1 MQEFVC
7 FVLEHLVEKPEEI
20 KVKQIDG
27 DTTIILE
34 ISVAQEDTGH
44 VIGKG
49 GRVIN
54 SLRELCSVC
63 TRASRKKVVI
73 EVV

>member
-1 MQEFVC
+1 MLEFVR
-7 FVLEHLVEKPEEI
+7 FVLEHLVESPDQI
-20 KVKQIDG
+20 RIKQIDG
-27 DTTIILE
+27 DTTVILE
-34 ISVAQEDTGH
+34 ISVAQEDMGH

-63 TRASRKKVVI
+63 ARSSKKKIVI